1 MGYTLISRQK
11 VDFNNTPITQLDF
24 TINADYDEIFFTITG
39 FKSTTDERSCGYQ
52 FITSGASGY
61 DREIQSTVWGQW
73 LYAYD
78 YSHGTTSYEHAWD
91 SDVGEASSSSTQFAR
106 VTMGGDTH
114 KAHSAASGELVIYK
128 PADTSFYKY
137 FLSEAGNFNAHV
149 SDFQQYQ
156 QAMRTAGY
164 VKETAALTGIR
175 FVSCNYAGDQD
186 ANIAYVDIGMY
197 GLS

>member
-1 MGYTLISRQK
+1 M
-11 VDFNNTPITQLDF
+11 
-24 TINADYDEIFFTITG
+24 
-39 FKSTTDERSCGYQ
+39 
-52 FITSGASGY
+52 
-61 DREIQSTVWGQW
+61 
-73 LYAYD
+73 
-78 YSHGTTSYEHAWD
+78 
-91 SDVGEASSSSTQFAR
+91 GEASSTSTQFAR
-106 VTMGGDTH
+106 LTMGGDTH

-137 FLSEAGNFNAHV
+137 FLSEASCFNAHV

-156 QAMRTAGY
+156 QSMRTAGY